1 MTENGPFATDYYRR
15 HNSRRL
21 EHLATLGLQ
30 IAGRRVLE
38 LGAGVGDHTS
48 FFIDRGCV
56 VTSVEGR
63 AENLAI
69 LKSRFPL
76 VTTILH
82 DLDDDDRPD
91 IGEFEVVYAYGF
103 LYHLANPR
111 RGIAAMSSWSRDLL
125 LLETCV
131 SFGSE
136 SAINP
141 IVEPSDNPTQS
152 LRGQG
157 CRPTRRW
164 VFEALRS
171 EFDHVYLPRT
181 QPWHDEFP
189 TDWSCSVARV
199 PLTRAIFIASHRPI
213 ESDLLV
219 SELLVHQGR
228 PS

>member
-1 MTENGPFATDYYRR
+1 MTANSPFATDYYRR

-63 AENLAI
+63 IENLAI
-69 LKSRFPL
+69 LRSRFPL

-82 DLDDDDRPD
+82 DLDNVDHPD
-91 IGEFEVVYAYGF
+91 LGEFEVVYAYGV
-103 LYHLANPR
+103 LYHLANPG
-111 RGIAAMSSWSRDLL
+111 RGIAAMSSWSGDML

-141 IVEPSDNPTQS
+141 IVEPDNPTQS

-164 VFEALRS
+164 VFEALKT

-189 TDWSCSVARV
+189 TDWSCLVATA
-199 PLTRAIFIASHRPI
+199 PLTRAIFIASRRPI

-219 SELLVHQGR
+219 NELLIRQSR
-228 PS
+228 PF